1 MNIESAQYN
10 LDNDGKNTSV
20 QIVVDGKSLSVPMDE
35 TNMHYAEI
43 LKQVADGDLTIADA
57 D

>member
-35 TNMHYAEI
+35 NNMHYAEI
-43 LKQVADGDLTIADA
+43 QRQVAEGTLTIKDA

>member
-35 TNMHYAEI
+35 NNMHYAEI
-43 LKQVADGDLTIADA
+43 QRQVAEGTLTIKDA
-57 D
+57 E

>member
-10 LDNDGKNTSV
+10 LDNNGKNTSV

-35 TNMHYAEI
+35 NNMHYAEI
-43 LKQVADGDLTIADA
+43 QRQVAEGTLTIKDA

>member
-1 MNIESAQYN
+1 MEIKSAQYN

-35 TNMHYAEI
+35 NNTHYAEI
-43 LKQVADGDLTIADA
+43 MKQVTEKTLTIEDA